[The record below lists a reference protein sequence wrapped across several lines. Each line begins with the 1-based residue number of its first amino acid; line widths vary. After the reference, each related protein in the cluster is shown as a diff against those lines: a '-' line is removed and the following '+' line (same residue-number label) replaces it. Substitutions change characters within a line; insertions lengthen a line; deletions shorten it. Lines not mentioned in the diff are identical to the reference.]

1 MLVVW
6 EDLHWAYPS
15 TLEYLGLLLD
25 QSPTAA
31 MLNLLTFRPE
41 FMPPWPSRSHM
52 TPRTLTRL
60 ERPQVES
67 LLTHL
72 AGGKALP
79 AEVVAYIVARTDGA
93 RHVTVLFTY

>member
-6 EDLHWAYPS
+6 EDLPWAYPS

-41 FMPPWPSRSHM
+41 
-52 TPRTLTRL
+52 
-60 ERPQVES
+60 
-67 LLTHL
+67 
-72 AGGKALP
+72 
-79 AEVVAYIVARTDGA
+79 VVFQTWI
-93 RHVTVLFTY
+93 